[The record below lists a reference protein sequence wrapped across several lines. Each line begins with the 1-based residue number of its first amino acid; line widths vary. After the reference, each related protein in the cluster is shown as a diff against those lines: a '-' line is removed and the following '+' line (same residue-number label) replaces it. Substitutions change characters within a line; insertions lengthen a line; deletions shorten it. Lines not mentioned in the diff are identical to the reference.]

1 LTGDKKQSNVK
12 ASETH
17 KNEELDDISPT
28 ESEKTSGDAKS
39 LEEQLEAAET
49 KADENYD
56 RFLRVTAE
64 FENFKKR
71 SQREIADYR
80 KFANE
85 SVIKEILSTVDNL
98 ERALA
103 IQKGGTEDFEGLRH
117 GVEMTLMGLMDTL
130 QRFGVSPLKSHG
142 KPFDPNV
149 HQAVSQ
155 EESEQHPDNT
165 VSQELQKGYMLNDRL
180 LRPSMV
186 VVSKNPDVKGK
197 SEEKETVQ

>member
-1 LTGDKKQSNVK
+1 MAGSKKQSNIE

-17 KNEELDDISPT
+17 KNEGLDDTSPA
-28 ESEKTSGDAKS
+28 ESEEISGERKS
-39 LEEQLEAAET
+39 IEEQLEAAKT
-49 KADENYD
+49 KADANYE

-71 SQREIADYR
+71 SQREMVDFR

-85 SVIKEILSTVDNL
+85 SIIIEILPTVDNL

-103 IQKGGTEDFEGLRH
+103 IQKESAKDFEGLRQ
-117 GVEMTLMGLMDTL
+117 GVKMTLTGLLDAL
-130 QRFGVSPLKSHG
+130 QRFGVSLLASHG

-155 EESEQHPDNT
+155 EESKQHPENT

-186 VVSKNPDVKGK
+186 VVSKKPDTKGK
-197 SEEKETVQ
+197 LEEKETVQ